1 MIPRSFLVGGSA
13 LLLLLLGLL
22 ATACGGGE
30 KLTPEE
36 YFARFE
42 AINVR
47 VSEQIDAMFAD
58 LPDANDEEF
67 FRDEANLPVFTGLT
81 NAFIDVLRVGLEA
94 HDALS
99 PPPEITEADQ
109 EFIDAGDELLD
120 VFEGIAEE
128 LESAESIADAMQI
141 RMASEQATAEAAAR
155 FEAACA
161 DLAEI
166 AAASGVLTEVACRE
180 AA

>member
-1 MIPRSFLVGGSA
+1 M
-13 LLLLLLGLL
+13 LLLLLGLL

-47 VSEQIDAMFAD
+47 ISEQIEALFAE

-67 FRDEANLPVFTGLT
+67 FADETNLPIFKALTDGIINVLSAGL
-81 NAFIDVLRVGLEA
+81 
-94 HDALS
+94 DAYQDLS
-99 PPPEITEADQ
+99 PPAEIEEAHK
-109 EFIDAGDELLD
+109 EFVDAGDELLD
-120 VFEGIAEE
+120 VFEATADE
-128 LESAESIADAMQI
+128 LESALVIADAMRI
-141 RMASEQATAEAAAR
+141 RLASEQAIADAGAR
-155 FEAACA
+155 FDAACA
-161 DLAEI
+161 GVAEI
-166 AAASGVLTEVACRE
+166 AAASGIVMDLTCDE